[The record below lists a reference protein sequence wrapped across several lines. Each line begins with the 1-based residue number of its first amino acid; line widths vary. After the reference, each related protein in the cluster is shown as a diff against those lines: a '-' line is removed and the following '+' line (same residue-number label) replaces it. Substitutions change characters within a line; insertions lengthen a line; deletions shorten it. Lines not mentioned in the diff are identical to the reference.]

1 MPTPEDSNFRSRVER
16 SFARQA
22 FMAVL
27 GAELTVVELGR
38 VEIVLPFRKDL
49 TQQHGFLHA
58 GVVASIADSACGY
71 AALTLMPPDAAVLS
85 VEFKVNLLA
94 PARGEIM
101 VAEGTVKKPGR
112 TLMVCTG
119 DVWAEDGGSRKNVTT
134 MTATMIVARERGLA
148 D

>member
-1 MPTPEDSNFRSRVER
+1 
-16 SFARQA
+16 
-22 FMAVL
+22 
-27 GAELTVVELGR
+27 
-38 VEIVLPFRKDL
+38 
-49 TQQHGFLHA
+49 
-58 GVVASIADSACGY
+58 
-71 AALTLMPPDAAVLS
+71 
-85 VEFKVNLLA
+85 
-94 PARGEIM
+94 M